1 MHRVLTTR
9 TGALTLAIT
18 LAVAAALLVVAY
30 VKGYQSDVNGR
41 NGEVSVL
48 VANQTIP
55 QLTPG
60 NQVIEAT
67 MFRTTTVPKGSLVD
81 GAVTKPDQLKGLVAR
96 NDVYPGEQLTTNQFV
111 KSDTTSVSV
120 NLKPNQRAIDFP
132 ASPGQGLV
140 GRLQVGDHVD
150 VVANFDVVPIDP
162 ATGLP
167 RVGGQSIPVTKTIA
181 HDVLVLGVPDTS
193 SSDSGSAATADQAKN
208 SVLTLAI
215 NVADVQHVVFAQ
227 EKGDIYFVLRP
238 PGSSDEVTPVIDD
251 VRSVLRG
258 TRGDPL
264 LYSVLGK
271 GR

>member
-1 MHRVLTTR
+1 MHRALTTR
-9 TGALTLAIT
+9 TGALTLAII
-18 LAVAAALLVVAY
+18 LAAAAALMVFVY

-41 NGEVSVL
+41 GTEVSVL

-60 NQVIEAT
+60 NQVVEAT
-67 MFRTTTVPKGSLVD
+67 MYRTTTVPKSSLVD
-81 GAVTKPDQLKGLVAR
+81 GAVTNPDQLKGLVAR

-111 KSDTTSVSV
+111 KSDTNSVAV

-132 ASPGQGLV
+132 AEPGQGLV

-150 VVANFDVVPIDP
+150 VVANFEVVPIDP

-167 RVGGQSIPVTKTIA
+167 RQGGQSIPVTKTIA
-181 HDVLVLGVPDTS
+181 KDVLVLGVPDTS
-193 SSDSGSAATADQAKN
+193 DSSTSATQAKDA
-208 SVLTLAI
+208 VLTLAI
-215 NVADVQHVVFAQ
+215 NVSDVQHVVFAQ
-227 EKGDIYFVLRP
+227 QQGDIYFVLRP
-238 PGSSDEVTPVIDD
+238 PGSSDDVRPVIDD

-258 TRGDPL
+258 TSGDQL
-264 LYSVLGK
+264 LYTILGK

>member
-1 MHRVLTTR
+1 MHRVMTTR
-9 TGALTLAIT
+9 TGALTLAII
-18 LAVAAALLVVAY
+18 LAAAAALLVVVY

-41 NGEVSVL
+41 NDEVTVL

-60 NQVIEAT
+60 NQVVEAD
-67 MFRTTTVPKGSLVD
+67 MYRESTVPKTSLVD
-81 GAVTKPDQLKGLVAR
+81 GAVTNPDQLKGLVAR

-111 KSDTTSVSV
+111 KSDTNSVAV

-132 ASPGQGLV
+132 ATPGAGLV

-150 VVANFDVVPIDP
+150 VVASFEVVPIDP

-167 RVGGQSIPVTKTIA
+167 RQGGQSIPVTKTIA
-181 HDVLVLGVPDTS
+181 KDALVLSVPATGDSTS
-193 SSDSGSAATADQAKN
+193 VSDAKD

-215 NVADVQHVVFAQ
+215 NVDDVQHVVFAQ
-227 EKGDIYFVLRP
+227 EKGDVYFVLRP
-238 PGSSDEVTPVIDD
+238 PGSSDDVRPVIDD

-258 TRGDPL
+258 TNGDLL

>member
-9 TGALTLAIT
+9 TGALTLAII
-18 LAVAAALLVVAY
+18 LAAAAALMVFVY

-41 NGEVSVL
+41 SNEVSVL

-60 NQVIEAT
+60 NQVVEAT
-67 MFRTTTVPKGSLVD
+67 MYRTTTVPKSSLVD
-81 GAVTKPDQLKGLVAR
+81 GAVTNPDELKGLVAR

-111 KSDTTSVSV
+111 KSDTNSVAV

-132 ASPGQGLV
+132 AEPGQGLV

-150 VVANFDVVPIDP
+150 VVANFEV
-162 ATGLP
+162 
-167 RVGGQSIPVTKTIA
+167 
-181 HDVLVLGVPDTS
+181 VLVLGVPAT
-193 SSDSGSAATADQAKN
+193 SDSTSATQAKD

-215 NVADVQHVVFAQ
+215 NVGDVQHVVFAQ

-238 PGSSDEVTPVIDD
+238 PGSSDDVRPVIDD

-258 TRGDPL
+258 TSGDQL
-264 LYSVLGK
+264 LYTILGK

>member
-9 TGALTLAIT
+9 TGALTLAII
-18 LAVAAALLVVAY
+18 LAAAAALMVFVY

-41 NGEVSVL
+41 GDEVSVL

-60 NQVIEAT
+60 NQVVEAT
-67 MFRTTTVPKGSLVD
+67 MYRTTTVPKSSLVD
-81 GAVTKPDQLKGLVAR
+81 GAVTNPDQLKGLVAR

-111 KSDTTSVSV
+111 KSDTNSVSV

-132 ASPGQGLV
+132 AEAGQGLV

-150 VVANFDVVPIDP
+150 VVASFEVVPIDP

-167 RVGGQSIPVTKTIA
+167 RTGGQSIPVTKTIA
-181 HDVLVLGVPDTS
+181 KDALVLSVPATS
-193 SSDSGSAATADQAKN
+193 SGSSSTTQTRDP
-208 SVLTLAI
+208 VLTLAV
-215 NVADVQHVVFAQ
+215 NVSDVQHVVFAQ

-238 PGSSDEVTPVIDD
+238 PGSSDDVRPVIDD

-258 TRGDPL
+258 TIGDPL
-264 LYSVLGK
+264 LYTILGK

>member
-9 TGALTLAIT
+9 TGALTLAII
-18 LAVAAALLVVAY
+18 LAAAAALMVFVY

-41 NGEVSVL
+41 SNEVSVL

-60 NQVIEAT
+60 NQVVEAT
-67 MFRTTTVPKGSLVD
+67 MYRTTTVPKSSLVD
-81 GAVTKPDQLKGLVAR
+81 GAVTNPDQLKGLVAR

-111 KSDTTSVSV
+111 KSDTNSVAV

-132 ASPGQGLV
+132 ATPGAGLV

-150 VVANFDVVPIDP
+150 VVASFEVVPIDP

-167 RVGGQSIPVTKTIA
+167 RQGGQSIPVTKTIA
-181 HDVLVLGVPDTS
+181 KDALVLSVPATGDSTS
-193 SSDSGSAATADQAKN
+193 VSDAKD

-215 NVADVQHVVFAQ
+215 NVDDVQHVVFAQ
-227 EKGDIYFVLRP
+227 EKGDVYFVLRP
-238 PGSSDEVTPVIDD
+238 PGSSDDVRPVIDD

-258 TRGDPL
+258 TNGDLL

>member
-1 MHRVLTTR
+1 MHRVMTTR
-9 TGALTLAIT
+9 TGALTLAII
-18 LAVAAALLVVAY
+18 LAAAAALLVVVY

-41 NGEVSVL
+41 SDEVSVL

-60 NQVIEAT
+60 NQVVEAT
-67 MFRTTTVPKGSLVD
+67 MYRTTTVPKSSLVD
-81 GAVTKPDQLKGLVAR
+81 GAVTNPDQLKGLVAR

-111 KSDTTSVSV
+111 KSDTNSVAV

-132 ASPGQGLV
+132 ATPGAGLV

-150 VVANFDVVPIDP
+150 VVANFDVVPVDP

-167 RVGGQSIPVTKTIA
+167 RQGGQSIPVTKTIA
-181 HDVLVLGVPDTS
+181 HNVLVLGVPDASTTESVS
-193 SSDSGSAATADQAKN
+193 SNQAKN
-208 SVLTLAI
+208 SVLTLAV
-215 NVADVQHVVFAQ
+215 NVGDVQHVVFAQ

-238 PGSSDEVTPVIDD
+238 PGSSDDVRPVIDD

-258 TRGDPL
+258 TNGDLL